1 MTRASIGRRTGRALL
16 LLTGTALL
24 IISLITAGHVRHL
37 HQHMESA
44 QLGLAQLDATL
55 SGSAMSA
62 EGLLREPNQLGALR
76 ATMLA
81 LRDDL
86 ASIEKLA
93 RPALRLSEHLS
104 WVPGIGEEITAAPP
118 LLELAGQTCEV
129 ALSLLDGITPLAKRL
144 AQESPDLRIL
154 GPEALDSI
162 LVGEPQISSARMALA
177 RARSAREKID
187 AALLAP
193 RLSEPVARFD
203 TLAPT
208 METVLDSLDLLPD
221 LLGAREPKTFLVLA
235 QNSDE
240 LRATGGFISGVGLLQ
255 VSHGQIT
262 SVTFQDSYAVDNLE
276 RPHPDAPAPLRQHMA
291 AGMLVLRDANWWP
304 DFRTSAGAI
313 GALYAQDTGQSVDGV
328 IAVNEETLELLI
340 EALGPVEVPGYPEA
354 VSTSN
359 LQEMLRKYWE
369 SPLLVAPG
377 GSAEW
382 WSHRKDF
389 AGDLLAALLQE
400 VDQLGTE
407 KLIALAISLRSA
419 LHQRNV
425 QIYAWDPAARD
436 LLHELGWDG
445 AVRGSPGDF
454 LMVVDSNVGFNK
466 VNPNIRQAIDYEVT
480 VDRSGQAT
488 SLLTISYRHLVERPT
503 PACIHEPRYGDSYAD
518 LMQRCYWDHLRI
530 YIPAGS
536 QVIDIIGSDTPPEIY
551 QESGCTVVAVS
562 FLLETGQARAIQIR
576 YAHVPAISSGRYSL
590 LVQKQAG
597 TQDHPLRVQ
606 VQAGEGAAVASYVP
620 MPAGRDG
627 TRATWQTTL
636 SQDFYIELRWN

>member
-1 MTRASIGRRTGRALL
+1 MTRASIRRRTARALS

-24 IISLITAGHVRHL
+24 MVSLVAAGRARHL
-37 HQHMESA
+37 HQHIGSA
-44 QLGLAQLDATL
+44 QLGLAQLNATF
-55 SGSAMSA
+55 SGGAMSA
-62 EGLLREPNQLGALR
+62 ERLLREPNQLSALR
-76 ATMLA
+76 ATVLA

-86 ASIEKLA
+86 ASIEELA

-104 WVPGIGEEITAAPP
+104 WVPGIGQEIAAAPP
-118 LLELAGQTCEV
+118 LLELAGQTCEM

-144 AQESPDLRIL
+144 AEEGQGLRIL

-162 LVGEPQISSARMALA
+162 LTGELQISSARMALA
-177 RARSAREKID
+177 RARSARQKID
-187 AALLAP
+187 TDSLAP

-203 TLAPT
+203 TLAPA
-208 METVLDSLDLLPD
+208 METALDSLDLLPA
-221 LLGAREPKTFLVLA
+221 LLGARQPKAYLVLA

-240 LRATGGFISGVGLLQ
+240 LRATGGFISGVGLLH

-262 SVTFQDSYAVDNLE
+262 SVSFQDSYTVDNLE

-304 DFRTSAGAI
+304 DFRTSAGVV

-328 IAVNEETLELLI
+328 IAVNEKTLELLI
-340 EALGPVEVPGYPEA
+340 EAMGSVEVPGYPEA

-369 SPLLVAPG
+369 SPLQIAPG

-400 VDQLGTE
+400 ADQLGTE
-407 KLIALAISLRSA
+407 ELIALAMSLRSA
-419 LHQRNV
+419 LHQRSV
-425 QIYAWDPAARD
+425 QIYVWDPAASD

-445 AVRGSPGDF
+445 SVRGSPGDF

-488 SLLTISYRHLVERPT
+488 SLLTLSYRHLVERPT

-536 QVIDIIGSDTPPEIY
+536 QVIDIIGSDTQPEIY
-551 QESGCTVVAVS
+551 EESGCTVVAVS

-576 YAHVPAISSGRYSL
+576 YAHLLAIGSGHYSL

-597 TQDHPLRVQ
+597 SQDHPLRVQ
-606 VQAGEGAAVASYVP
+606 VQMGEGATAASYVP
-620 MPAGRDG
+620 IPAGRDG
-627 TRATWQTTL
+627 SRVTWHTTL
-636 SQDFYIELRWN
+636 SQDFSIELRWN